1 MLDYEDDD
9 LQTLVESKE
18 YETQG
23 NIIRMWNQ
31 KNMKLKEIL
40 LECGI
45 KKMKLKET
53 LLECG
58 IKRI

>member
-23 NIIRMWNQ
+23 NTIGMWNQ
-31 KNMKLKEIL
+31 MNMKLKEIL
-40 LECGI
+40 LEGDFLPCHH
-45 KKMKLKET
+45 
-53 LLECG
+53 
-58 IKRI
+58 

>member
-1 MLDYEDDD
+1 M
-9 LQTLVESKE
+9 ESKK

-23 NIIRMWNQ
+23 NTIGMWNQKNETQGNTIGMWNQ

-45 KKMKLKET
+45 K
-53 LLECG
+53 
-58 IKRI
+58 